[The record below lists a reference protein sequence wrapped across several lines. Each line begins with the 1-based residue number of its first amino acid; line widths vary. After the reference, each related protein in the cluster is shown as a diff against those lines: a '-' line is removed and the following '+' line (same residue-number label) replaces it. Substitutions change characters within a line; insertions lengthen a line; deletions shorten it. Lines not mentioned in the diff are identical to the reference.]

1 MASKRICSPAWSVP
15 RQLAPG
21 LAIAALVPIAVI
33 TGIAGVFLHRA
44 AIHVGSVRIPYGLVL
59 ALFSTVVLAVLVR
72 AVTPRR
78 LGAGLALVAWLLAVI
93 PFTAKRPEGD
103 LLIASGAAGL
113 VFLFGGVI
121 VMSISFGLPTSTNR
135 NRELGQRVH

>member
-1 MASKRICSPAWSVP
+1 MP
-15 RQLAPG
+15 RQLTPG
-21 LAIAALVPIAVI
+21 LAIAALVPIALI
-33 TGIAGVFLHRA
+33 TGVAGVFLHRA
-44 AIHVGSVRIPYGLVL
+44 AMHVGSVRIPYGLVL
-59 ALFSTVVLAVLVR
+59 ALFSTVALVALVR

-78 LGAGLALVAWLLAVI
+78 IGAVLALLAWLLAVI

-121 VMSISFGLPTSTNR
+121 VMSVSIGLPSHAIGNQEPGR
-135 NRELGQRVH
+135 RVH